1 MTKEKATKKEDQ
13 QKVDFSE
20 MQSFEDF
27 CKARNIDPTQMP
39 GVDNLPEEFR
49 EPLKAVY
56 RLMVGVSAVNEG
68 KKADFT
74 KDTAKYYPWARV
86 LSSGSGFGFSCSYS
100 GYVLRRSDVGSRLCT
115 DDPDK
120 TMHVFNVLNEDYKK
134 WLI

>member
-1 MTKEKATKKEDQ
+1 MSSKKTTQKEDQ
-13 QKVDFSE
+13 EFDFTK

-27 CKARNIDPTQMP
+27 CASLGIDPTQLP

-74 KDTAKYYPWARV
+74 KNTTKYFTWAKV
-86 LSSGSGFGFSCSYS
+86 LSSGSGFDFSVSFSLFDFRYS
-100 GYVLRRSDVGSRLCT
+100 SVGSRLCS
-115 DDPDK
+115 DSDK
-120 TMHVFNVLNEDYKK
+120 KAMHVFKVLNDDYKT

>member
-13 QKVDFSE
+13 QKVDFRE

-27 CKARNIDPTQMP
+27 CKARNIDPTQLP
-39 GVDNLPEEFR
+39 GVDNLPEFKR
-49 EPLKAVY
+49 TANHAVY

-74 KDTAKYYPWARV
+74 KDTPKYYPWARV
-86 LSSGSGFGFSCSYS
+86 LSSGSGFVFSLSAYLCD
-100 GYVLRRSDVGSRLCT
+100 GRRSRVGSRLCT
-115 DDPDK
+115 NDPDK

>member
-1 MTKEKATKKEDQ
+1 MTKAKKQEDRVNPDFTK
-13 QKVDFSE
+13 

-27 CKARNIDPTQMP
+27 CKARNIDPTQLP

-49 EPLKAVY
+49 EPLVAVY
-56 RLMVGVSAVNEG
+56 RLMVGVSAVNKG

-74 KDTAKYYPWARV
+74 KDTDRYYPWARV
-86 LSSGSGFGFSCSYS
+86 LSSGSGFGFSSSHSNYAYRS
-100 GYVLRRSDVGSRLCT
+100 SDVGSRLCT
-115 DDPDK
+115 DHPDK